1 MGETQG
7 GGNPKEGSPKGAATV
22 LKQVNDR
29 FEKMIFEFDLL
40 RFRSVSFDRGVR
52 FFEAWV
58 SVFDG
63 VEQALLIEYSDAD
76 W

>member
-1 MGETQG
+1 MGETQS
-7 GGNPKEGSPKGAATV
+7 GGNPKGAATV

-40 RFRSVSFDRGVR
+40 RFRSVWFDRGVG